1 MMLAPNCLFRR
12 TLAKQRTKKMEAAT
26 PTADAVSLLVDTL
39 DAFGVG
45 DTNVVKGRAE
55 DFKNLRTR
63 EDLQKRRNKTL
74 KKQKDSRRDLAQ
86 KARNLA
92 LEEAPLS
99 DDVASEQ
106 EKEAEAPTVVSSEGD
121 RGKAKRK
128 RGEVEAEPPPFSG
141 KRCIFVL
148 YVAAIV
154 LSNLVFEVKFY
165 CQTTQCR

>member
-1 MMLAPNCLFRR
+1 
-12 TLAKQRTKKMEAAT
+12 MEAAT

-55 DFKNLRTR
+55 DFKNLRPR

-92 LEEAPLS
+92 LEETPLS
-99 DDVASEQ
+99 DDVED
-106 EKEAEAPTVVSSEGD
+106 EKEAEAPTVISSEGD